1 MTHSQ
6 MLQAAILAVM
16 QTGATS
22 ENFEICAYLYQEYA
36 AQRFLEQQAKE
47 QAQAEPVCGGPAL

>member
-16 QTGATS
+16 RTGATS
-22 ENFEICAYLYQEYA
+22 ENFEICAYLYKEYA
-36 AQRFLEQQAKE
+36 AQRFLEQQAKGR
-47 QAQAEPVCGGPAL
+47 AQTGPPAL